1 MSILDRAVTV
11 TDFVRLHA
19 SDQPALWF
27 EGREISYATLDAR
40 SNQCAQALLAAGVA
54 PGDRVAALTKNC
66 DEFAVLWFG
75 AMKVRACTVP
85 VNTRLAAPEIASIL
99 GNCGA
104 SLLFVGPEFAA
115 MLPAIRDACPNVT
128 RAIGLEGEFG
138 PWIDGYPANDPHLAA
153 DPNDDIV
160 QLYTSGTTGLPKGV
174 PLTHTNFIGQLRSGS
189 QQEFGAWEA
198 GSSSLVALPVFHVAG
213 AVCLQFAMLHG
224 ARAVMVRDIVPP
236 ELARLIPEQ
245 RIDYAFLT
253 PTVIHFIL
261 AVPGIEGGD
270 FSSLKHIFYGASP
283 ISEDLLKRAMAR
295 FPCPFSQVYGMTEA
309 TGVVT
314 SLPPERH
321 VPGKLLSCGLPV
333 PGVELRIV
341 DANGRDV
348 PQGAVGEVTVRASFV
363 MRGYWNQPEATASV
377 LSPDGWYRTGDAGW
391 LDADGDLFIHDRIKD
406 MIVSGGENVYP
417 AEVENALAGHPDIFE
432 VAVIGVPDDRWGE
445 AVKAI
450 VVPKPGSAPDPESI
464 IAWARARIGGFK
476 VPKSVDFV
484 DAMPRNATGKVLR
497 RVLRDP
503 YWEGVVRR
511 VA

>member
-1 MSILDRAVTV
+1 MSILDRATVV
-11 TDFVRLHA
+11 TDFVRMHA
-19 SDQPALWF
+19 GEQPALWF
-27 EGREISYATLDAR
+27 EGREVSYATLDER
-40 SNQCAQALLAAGVA
+40 SNRCAQALLAAGVA
-54 PGDRVAALTKNC
+54 PGDRVAALAKNC

-85 VNTRLAAPEIASIL
+85 VNTRLSAAEIASIL
-99 GNCGA
+99 GNAGA
-104 SLLFVGPEFAA
+104 SMLFVGPEFIA
-115 MLPAIRDACPNVT
+115 MLPAIRDACP
-128 RAIGLEGEFG
+128 GLRRVVALESEFES
-138 PWIDGYPANDPHLAA
+138 WIDGYAATDPRLVA
-153 DPNDDIV
+153 DPEDDIV

-174 PLTHTNFIGQLRSGS
+174 PLTHTNFIEQLRSGS

-198 GSSSLVALPVFHVAG
+198 GSSSLIALPVFHVAG
-213 AVCLQFAMLHG
+213 AVSLQFAMLHG

-236 ELARLIPEQ
+236 EMARLIGEQ
-245 RIDYAFLT
+245 RINYAFLT
-253 PTVIHFIL
+253 PTVIHFLL

-270 FSSLKHIFYGASP
+270 FSSLRHIFYGASP

-321 VPGKLLSCGLPV
+321 VPGKLLSCGQPV

-348 PQGAVGEVTVRASFV
+348 PQGAVGEVTVRAAFV
-363 MRGYWNQPEATASV
+363 MRGYWNQPDATAAV
-377 LSPDGWYRTGDAGW
+377 LDADGWYRTGDAGW
-391 LDADGDLFIHDRIKD
+391 LDEDGDLFIHDRIKD

-445 AVKAI
+445 SVKAI
-450 VVPKPGSAPDPESI
+450 VVPKPGAAQDPESV

-484 DAMPRNATGKVLR
+484 EAMPRNATGKVLR
-497 RVLRDP
+497 RVLREP
-503 YWEGVVRR
+503 YWAGAGRR